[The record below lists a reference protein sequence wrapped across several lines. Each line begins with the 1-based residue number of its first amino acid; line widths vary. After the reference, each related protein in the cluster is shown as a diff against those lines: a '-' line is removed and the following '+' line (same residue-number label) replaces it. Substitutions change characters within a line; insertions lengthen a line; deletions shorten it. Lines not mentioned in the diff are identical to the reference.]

1 MCFFV
6 VDHRCF
12 TWGQTKQYDKTNNK
26 LSRSHAILVFYV
38 ISKRCISNFKP
49 QLRGSWLNFLSGV
62 DGCISSSFMQWTI
75 YPPRWGQQPIT
86 AGTEETRQCFQYFSF
101 VFYLI
106 IRIFSIKPKNPIV
119 KTFLHVEMSV
129 LFTPQIETI
138 PWPSLC
144 PPKNDKH
151 KSIVFLA
158 DSSQTAT
165 RFSPKI
171 PPHSQSTSFMIH
183 HVGKFK

>member
-38 ISKRCISNFKP
+38 ISRRCISNFKP

-75 YPPRWGQQPIT
+75 YPPRWGQQPMS
-86 AGTEETRQCFQYFSF
+86 AGTEETWQCFQYF
-101 VFYLI
+101 FYCILFNYPD
-106 IRIFSIKPKNPIV
+106 IFHKTQKPNS
-119 KTFLHVEMSV
+119 E
-129 LFTPQIETI
+129 
-138 PWPSLC
+138 
-144 PPKNDKH
+144 N
-151 KSIVFLA
+151 
-158 DSSQTAT
+158 
-165 RFSPKI
+165 I
-171 PPHSQSTSFMIH
+171 PPCWNVCALHAPNRNNTLTLPLPTKKWQTQKLCF
-183 HVGKFK
+183 F